1 MMKKTG
7 STVSPSEK
15 MKELLNRMTVEEKTG
30 QLQQSAYFSTIVTG
44 HVVDNSGT
52 VAAIKAGRVGSVL
65 SVYDENDLRML
76 QKTAVE
82 ESRLG
87 IPLLFMFDVIH
98 GYKTAFPINLAL
110 SNSWDSDLVERV
122 SRAIAYETSHAGI
135 HVTFSPMVDL
145 VRDPRW
151 GRVMESNGED
161 PYLSNLL
168 TQAYVKGYQQ
178 DDLSQPHAVAACIK
192 HFAGYGFA
200 EAGREYNTVDISER
214 TLRSMVFPPFQAGI
228 DAGVSMVMTAF
239 NVVNDRPATANRWL
253 LTDVL
258 RHEMGFDG
266 VVISDYTSTDE
277 IIEHKVAKD
286 TKDVA
291 YQCFDAGLDHEMVA
305 QSYQHH
311 LEELLEEGLISE
323 EAIDEKVLRIL
334 SLKESL
340 GLFDNPYRNF
350 YEDSA
355 KHMLLDATKALAQE
369 AVEKTIVMLKNDE
382 ILPLQQNQSVGLF
395 GPFIESQDVIGEWAA
410 LCKKEDVVTLKQAFD
425 TARHP
430 YVLLEE
436 TTLESRSR
444 ELDTIIVALGEAG
457 SEAGEGNSKAKLRLS
472 TSQEALLKKAHQT
485 GKNIVLIVF
494 AGRPLILTELEPFAD
509 AILYAYQPGTMAG
522 PGLYRLLSGQVSP
535 SGRLTLTFP
544 YHEGQIPIYY
554 NHLNTGRPFDHARP
568 EYRYNTRFIDIP
580 NEPLYPFGFG
590 LTYGQFEYSDVF
602 LSKDHLRED
611 DTVKV
616 YVTLKNHGNS
626 GALETVQLYIEAQT
640 FSVSRP
646 INELKAFKQV
656 YLAAGEE
663 KTTVFMLSKDMFK
676 AFNIDMVWTAE
687 RQRYY
692 VKVGPHSAALISRT
706 LEVS

>member
-1 MMKKTG
+1 MKSNTLK
-7 STVSPSEK
+7 SSSPSVK
-15 MKELLNRMTVEEKTG
+15 MSALLSQMTLEEKIG
-30 QLQQSAYFSTIVTG
+30 QLQQSAYFSTVVTG
-44 HVVDNSGT
+44 HVVDHSGT
-52 VAAIKAGRVGSVL
+52 IEAIKAGRVGSVL
-65 SVYDENDLRML
+65 SVHDERDLKML

-110 SNSWDSDLVERV
+110 SNSWDPDLVERV
-122 SRAIAYETSHAGI
+122 SRGVAYETSHAGL

-161 PYLSNLL
+161 PYLSSLL
-168 TQAYVKGYQQ
+168 AQAYVKGYQQ
-178 DDLSQPHAVAACIK
+178 DDLAQPHAIAACVK

-200 EAGREYNTVDISER
+200 EAGREYNTVDVSER
-214 TLRSMVFPPFQAGI
+214 TLRSVVFPPFQAGI
-228 DAGVSMVMTAF
+228 DAGVRMVMTAF
-239 NVVNDRPATANRWL
+239 NVINDRPATANRWL
-253 LTDVL
+253 LNDVL
-258 RHEMGFDG
+258 RDEMGFQG
-266 VVISDYTSTDE
+266 VIISDYTSTEE
-277 IIEHKVAKD
+277 IIQHKVATD

-291 YQCFDAGLDHEMVA
+291 YQCFEAGLDHEMVS
-305 QSYQHH
+305 QTFQHH
-311 LEELLEEGLISE
+311 LKELIAEGKISE
-323 EAIDEKVLRIL
+323 ETLNERVLRIL
-334 SLKESL
+334 TLKEQL

-355 KHMLLDATKALAQE
+355 QYMLLETTKALAQE
-369 AVEKTIVMLKNDE
+369 AVEKTVVMLKNDDA
-382 ILPLQQNQSVGLF
+382 LPLKPKQTVGLF

-410 LCKKEDVVTLKQAFD
+410 LCEKSDVITLKQAFD
-425 TARHP
+425 QAKHP
-430 YVLLEE
+430 YVLLDE
-436 TTLESRSR
+436 TTLDTRSR

-472 TSQEALLKKAHQT
+472 ASQEALVKKAHQT
-485 GKNIVLIVF
+485 GKNIVLVVF

-509 AILYAYQPGTMAG
+509 AILYAYQPGTMSGA
-522 PGLYRLLSGQVSP
+522 GLYRLLSGQVSP

-544 YHEGQIPIYY
+544 YHEGQIPVYY

-568 EYRYNTRFIDIP
+568 EYRYNSRFIDIP

-616 YVTLKNHGNS
+616 YVTLKNHGS
-626 GALETVQLYIEAQT
+626 HGALETVQLYIEAQS

-646 INELKAFKQV
+646 VNELKAFKQV
-656 YLAAGEE
+656 YLDAGEE
-663 KTTVFMLSKDMFK
+663 KTTVFTLTNAMFK
-676 AFNIDMVWTAE
+676 AFNIDMAWTTE
-687 RQRYY
+687 QRSYL
-692 VKVGPHSAALISRT
+692 VKVGPHSGALIART
-706 LEVS
+706 VQLT